1 MELGDTPE
9 STAPKPWQV
18 ARAEAIEGIL
28 QKRGRRIGRTLDVG
42 LADGYT
48 GARLFERLG
57 MSSYVGYDAALT
69 GAECE
74 ALSREA
80 FRITNTLP
88 EAANDFDLVLVRDAL
103 EYAADDAL
111 LLRDVRARVHSRG
124 RVLVLVPAFEGLFSD
139 YDRQLGRHR
148 RYSLEE
154 LCGHLA
160 SAGMPVQSSGYLFGS
175 LLLPRV
181 LRRASEV
188 ARSLVSRHRA
198 GAPDLPSAARLGGV
212 ARRLAASALE
222 LENSALLSLNARGV
236 KVPGITAWALSD
248 LYEVR

>member
-1 MELGDTPE
+1 MQLGDSPE
-9 STAPKPWQV
+9 PTAPKPWQV

-28 QKRGRRIGRTLDVG
+28 QRGRRRIGRALDVG

-48 GARLFERLG
+48 GPRLFERLS
-57 MSSYVGYDAALT
+57 MSSYVGFDPSRT
-69 GAECE
+69 DPEC
-74 ALSREA
+74 ASMSREA
-80 FRITNTLP
+80 FHVTNVLP
-88 EAANDFDLVLVRDAL
+88 EPANDFDLVLVRDAL
-103 EYAADDAL
+103 EYAKDDAS
-111 LLRDVRARVHSRG
+111 LLRDVRARVHARG

-154 LCGHLA
+154 LCAELVA
-160 SAGMPVQSSGYLFGS
+160 AGMPVQSSGYLFGS

-181 LRRASEV
+181 LRRADEV
-188 ARSLVSRHRA
+188 ARALVSRPRKVVL
-198 GAPDLPSAARLGGV
+198 DLPSVARLSGFT
-212 ARRLAASALE
+212 RRLVASALE

-248 LYEVR
+248 LYEAR

>member
-1 MELGDTPE
+1 MELAD
-9 STAPKPWQV
+9 APPAVPKAWQV

-28 QKRGRRIGRTLDVG
+28 QSSGRRVGRALDIG

-57 MSSYVGYDAALT
+57 MSSYVGCDSSRSD
-69 GAECE
+69 AECV

-80 FRITNTLP
+80 FRITNVLP
-88 EAANDFDLVLVRDAL
+88 KAANDFDLVLLRDAL
-103 EYAADDAL
+103 EYASDDDAL
-111 LLRDVRARVHSRG
+111 LGEVRARVHARG
-124 RVLVLVPAFEGLFSD
+124 RVLVLVPAFEGLFSE
-139 YDRQLGRHR
+139 YDRRLGRQR

-154 LCGHLA
+154 LCDKLA
-160 SAGMPVQSSGYLFGS
+160 SAGMPSKSSGYLFGS

-188 ARSLVSRHRA
+188 ARSLVSSKRA
-198 GAPDLPSAARLGGV
+198 LAPDAPSRVAFGGV

-222 LENSALLSLNARGV
+222 LENSALLSLNARGL

-248 LYEVR
+248 LYDAR

>member
-1 MELGDTPE
+1 MELGESPQ

-28 QKRGRRIGRTLDVG
+28 QQGGRRIGRALDVG

-57 MSSYVGYDAALT
+57 MSSYVGYDPSRSE
-69 GAECE
+69 AECA
-74 ALSREA
+74 ALSRES
-80 FRITNTLP
+80 FRITNALP
-88 EAANDFDLVLVRDAL
+88 QPANDFDLVLVRDAL

-111 LLRDVRARVHSRG
+111 LLRDLRARVHSRG
-124 RVLVLVPAFEGLFSD
+124 RILVLVPAFEGLFSD
-139 YDRQLGRHR
+139 YDRKLGRHR
-148 RYSLEE
+148 RYSLED
-154 LCGHLA
+154 LCEHLTG
-160 SAGMPVQSSGYLFGS
+160 AGMPVKSSGYLFGS
-175 LLLPRV
+175 FLLPRV

-188 ARSLVSRHRA
+188 ARSLVSRQRGA
-198 GAPDLPSAARLGGV
+198 APDLPSEAPLSRV

-222 LENSALLSLNARGV
+222 LENAALLSLNARGL

-248 LYEVR
+248 LHEVR